1 MSTVTVATMVTI
13 VVTGVVWVFEC
24 RANVDLL
31 VALID
36 RTIVEAWYCLN
47 RLQGFLRIPK
57 GWQRWRNFIVVVILF
72 DYFSIHGHGVTWIT
86 PGMWVM
92 SSMWRH
98 VLMLLLLLLLELMLL
113 LLLLKLMLLLYKL
126 QHLLLLLMAQRVI
139 MLHIRRVKFFIVTGG
154 VTSVKVISI

>member
-1 MSTVTVATMVTI
+1 MSPVTVATMVTI

-36 RTIVEAWYCLN
+36 RTIVEAWYCLH
-47 RLQGFLRIPK
+47 RFQGFLRIPK
-57 GWQRWRNFIVVVILF
+57 RWQRRRNFIAVVILF
-72 DYFSIHGHGVTWIT
+72 DYFPIHSHGVTRIT
-86 PGMWVM
+86 PGMWVV
-92 SSMWRH
+92 SSMWWH
-98 VLMLLLLLLLELMLL
+98 MLMLLLLLELMLL